1 MSSEDD
7 KKFDNIFM
15 TVMQNKKTIDG
26 FFESVYSFLR
36 RNTDFF
42 SDQKQAEKVITE
54 QCSK

>member
-42 SDQKQAEKVITE
+42 SD
-54 QCSK
+54 